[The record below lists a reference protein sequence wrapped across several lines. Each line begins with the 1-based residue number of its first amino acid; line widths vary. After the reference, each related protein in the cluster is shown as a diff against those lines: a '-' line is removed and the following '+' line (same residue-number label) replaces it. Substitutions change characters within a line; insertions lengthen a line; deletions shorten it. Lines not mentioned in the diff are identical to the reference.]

1 MVLHMTLRSLSFWM
15 FCVVFDTTGANLH
28 VRHYFALSGS
38 IMYISA
44 AFITYIYI
52 LKSTTIMENINSG
65 QNC

>member
-1 MVLHMTLRSLSFWM
+1 
-15 FCVVFDTTGANLH
+15 
-28 VRHYFALSGS
+28 
-38 IMYISA
+38 MYISA